1 MDLKPCGRRTH
12 VSEAWPARKAD
23 NREPEGK
30 SSLPGMVTGR
40 RANKISSRVEINA
53 DGALDKII
61 LQVA

>member
-1 MDLKPCGRRTH
+1 M
-12 VSEAWPARKAD
+12 SEAWPARKAD

-30 SSLPGMVTGR
+30 FSLRGMVTGR